1 MKRFNIRIFDPPK
14 QFESG
19 EAPKTG
25 APMRDAP
32 IAALFRS
39 EGALTEIC
47 RLYGYLMLLG
57 HNLEFELRECL
68 SDMKFAF
75 AVRGIKARFTGNPKK
90 AMFRNYLAHEF
101 FSTAGN
107 LYYITPGGQQA
118 IIHRLKLAEK
128 TFFPLIMVISHIGRG
143 YMSDY
148 GVTDEYVK
156 RRRKAWEE
164 EQRQLESELKQ
175 IFNDEDE

>member
-1 MKRFNIRIFDPPK
+1 
-14 QFESG
+14 
-19 EAPKTG
+19 
-25 APMRDAP
+25 
-32 IAALFRS
+32 
-39 EGALTEIC
+39 
-47 RLYGYLMLLG
+47 MLLG

-90 AMFRNYLAHEF
+90 AMFDKLIQMFAAQLNKDHEPTKDFLDELDRAKKFRNYLAHEF